1 MQRFKRIILP
11 MQGHNKSDLHWLY
24 NTRSED
30 EPPLIFS
37 YSKLK
42 FWFGG
47 TSYRSSEKLLLY
59 IQIPSEIIGDIVLS
73 DTLPCET
80 YLLRLIS
87 PMINELSNFYLNT
100 DKAQFE
106 VQYAGG
112 YMVRRSGIQYNA
124 KKKCICIANEFQ
136 YSTCKRT
143 LSKRK
148 SGYPCNKRYFGA
160 Y

>member
-1 MQRFKRIILP
+1 

-59 IQIPSEIIGDIVLS
+59 VQIPSEIIGDIVLS

-80 YLLRLIS
+80 YLLR
-87 PMINELSNFYLNT
+87 
-100 DKAQFE
+100 
-106 VQYAGG
+106 
-112 YMVRRSGIQYNA
+112 
-124 KKKCICIANEFQ
+124 
-136 YSTCKRT
+136 
-143 LSKRK
+143 
-148 SGYPCNKRYFGA
+148 
-160 Y
+160 